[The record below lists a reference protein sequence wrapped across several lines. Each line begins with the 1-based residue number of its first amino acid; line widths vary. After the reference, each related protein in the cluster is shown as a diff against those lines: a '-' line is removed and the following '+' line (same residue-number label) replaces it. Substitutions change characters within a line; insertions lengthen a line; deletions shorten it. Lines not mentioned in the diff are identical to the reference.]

1 MNIALFDFDGTITHT
16 DTFTKFIF
24 FATNKRRL
32 NLGRFVLLP
41 TIMRYKLGLLHGSN
55 IRKKIY
61 KFAFKGITE
70 NRIKSQ
76 GEEFADSIIPTYI
89 NNAAFE
95 RIKWH
100 KQNGDLVVIVSAS
113 LDVYLKPWC
122 LEHGLDLICTEI
134 ESIDGLL
141 TGKYVGNDCSSL
153 EKKVR
158 IEEKY
163 DLSEFSIIYAY
174 GDTPEDNEMLSL
186 ADKSFFKYF

>member
-32 NLGRFVLLP
+32 SLGRFILLP
-41 TIMRYKLGLLHGSN
+41 TIIRYKFGLLHGSK

-61 KFAFKGITE
+61 KFAFKGIAE

-76 GEEFADSIIPTYI
+76 GEEFADLIIPTYI

-100 KQNGDLVVIVSAS
+100 KQ
-113 LDVYLKPWC
+113 K
-122 LEHGLDLICTEI
+122 EI
-134 ESIDGLL
+134 
-141 TGKYVGNDCSSL
+141 
-153 EKKVR
+153 
-158 IEEKY
+158 
-163 DLSEFSIIYAY
+163 
-174 GDTPEDNEMLSL
+174 
-186 ADKSFFKYF
+186 